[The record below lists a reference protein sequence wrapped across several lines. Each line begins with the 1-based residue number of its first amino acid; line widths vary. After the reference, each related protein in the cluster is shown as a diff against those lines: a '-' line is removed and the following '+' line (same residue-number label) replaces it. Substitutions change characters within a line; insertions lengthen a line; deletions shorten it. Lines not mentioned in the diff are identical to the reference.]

1 MMVRAKKLP
10 DELEQQLPEELQ
22 LLRLFLEKLEG

>member
-1 MMVRAKKLP
+1 VAKMKKLP
-10 DELEQQLPEELQ
+10 DELEQQLPQELQ